1 MLAYTFFVL
10 QARKYIESL
19 PYMPPQDL
27 KAVFRGANP
36 LGKSWC
42 DFAVEKVATLS
53 LLTQRRDILGFM
65 ANRPPHLFPLALSQL
80 VAVSGRWV
88 GDRDT
93 KLPQGVGNHLISWGP
108 SLQ

>member
-65 ANRPPHLFPLALSQL
+65 ANRPPISFLLLFPSWLQL
-80 VAVSGRWV
+80 VGGGLGIEIPNSHRGL
-88 GDRDT
+88 GIT
-93 KLPQGVGNHLISWGP
+93 
-108 SLQ
+108 